1 MRGPTGKV
9 RVMSPHHAAAPPG
22 PAIPRPTARLTAP
35 FGRRRVSPAQVAAQA
50 GADACPDGTAA
61 HRWRVLH
68 DLTAARRR
76 FGLSAPALVVL
87 EALLRFLPGDV
98 LVAGSGVELM
108 VFAANR
114 RITER
119 ARGISEATL
128 RRHLAALVEG
138 GWLIRRDSP
147 NGKRY
152 PRRER
157 RGGPITHAYGFD
169 LSPLVAR
176 VGEIAA
182 AAVAARD
189 DELAFAQA
197 RETVT
202 LLRRDGTKLIAAL
215 AEAEAEAGAETPAGP
230 ETARALGE
238 GFAAVLAGLPRRPT
252 LADLTAAGVDL
263 EALVLAVSKALI
275 ARTKTQE
282 MSGSGAPNERH
293 QQSSKPDALDP
304 EGAAGDS
311 LKPAVADTPDKPSP
325 VGPRPGTQALHPL
338 SSVLDACPQIGDFA
352 PAGIRSWRDLI
363 DTAERVRPMLGISPD
378 AWRDACAA
386 MGADAAAVTLA
397 AILERHEAITSPG
410 GYLRRLTERKRAGT
424 FTLAPVLKALHRRHL
439 PAPATGGRVQ

>member
-1 MRGPTGKV
+1 MR
-9 RVMSPHHAAAPPG
+9 
-22 PAIPRPTARLTAP
+22 
-35 FGRRRVSPAQVAAQA
+35 Q
-50 GADACPDGTAA
+50 
-61 HRWRVLH
+61 
-68 DLTAARRR
+68 
-76 FGLSAPALVVL
+76 
-87 EALLRFLPGDV
+87 ALLG
-98 LVAGSGVELM
+98 
-108 VFAANR
+108 
-114 RITER
+114 
-119 ARGISEATL
+119 
-128 RRHLAALVEG
+128 
-138 GWLIRRDSP
+138 
-147 NGKRY
+147 
-152 PRRER
+152 
-157 RGGPITHAYGFD
+157 AYGFD

-182 AAVAARD
+182 AAAAARE

-202 LLRRDGTKLIAAL
+202 LLRRDGAKLIAAL
-215 AEAEAEAGAETPAGP
+215 AEAEAEAEAGAEAPAGP

-238 GFAAVLAGLPRRPT
+238 GFAAVVAGLPRRPT

-275 ARTKTQE
+275 ARTKTRE
-282 MSGSGAPNERH
+282 MSGSGSQNERH
-293 QQSSKPDALDP
+293 QQSSKPDALDS

-311 LKPAVADTPDKPSP
+311 LKPVVADTPDRPSP
-325 VGPRPGTQALHPL
+325 AGPRPGTQAVHPL
-338 SSVLDACPQIGDFA
+338 SAVLDACPQIQDFA

-424 FTLAPVLKALHRRHL
+424 FSLAPVLQALRRGRL
-439 PAPATGGRVQ
+439 APAPRALQ

>member
-1 MRGPTGKV
+1 
-9 RVMSPHHAAAPPG
+9 MSPRHATPIG
-22 PAIPRPTARLTAP
+22 SAIPRPTARLTAP

-138 GWLIRRDSP
+138 GWVIRRDSP

-182 AAVAARD
+182 AAAAARD

-202 LLRRDGTKLIAAL
+202 LLRRDGAKLIAAL
-215 AEAEAEAGAETPAGP
+215 AEAEAEAGAETDAEAEGAGAAAAGP
-230 ETARALGE
+230 ETARSLGE
-238 GFAAVLAGLPRRPT
+238 GFAAVVAGLPRRPT
-252 LADLTAAGVDL
+252 LADLTAAGADL

-282 MSGSGAPNERH
+282 MSGSGSQNERH
-293 QQSSKPDALDP
+293 QQSSKPDVLDI
-304 EGAAGDS
+304 EEAAGDS

-325 VGPRPGTQALHPL
+325 AGPRPGTQALHPL
-338 SSVLDACPQIGDFA
+338 SAVLDACPQIGDFA

-378 AWRDACAA
+378 AWRDACTA

-424 FTLAPVLKALHRRHL
+424 FSLAPVLRALHRRQL

>member
-1 MRGPTGKV
+1 MR
-9 RVMSPHHAAAPPG
+9 
-22 PAIPRPTARLTAP
+22 
-35 FGRRRVSPAQVAAQA
+35 Q
-50 GADACPDGTAA
+50 
-61 HRWRVLH
+61 
-68 DLTAARRR
+68 
-76 FGLSAPALVVL
+76 
-87 EALLRFLPGDV
+87 ALLG
-98 LVAGSGVELM
+98 
-108 VFAANR
+108 
-114 RITER
+114 
-119 ARGISEATL
+119 
-128 RRHLAALVEG
+128 
-138 GWLIRRDSP
+138 
-147 NGKRY
+147 
-152 PRRER
+152 
-157 RGGPITHAYGFD
+157 AYGFD

-182 AAVAARD
+182 AAAAARE

-202 LLRRDGTKLIAAL
+202 LLRRDGAKLIAAL
-215 AEAEAEAGAETPAGP
+215 AEAEAEAEAGAEAPAGP

-238 GFAAVLAGLPRRPT
+238 GFAAVVAGLPRRPT

-275 ARTKTQE
+275 ARTKTRE
-282 MSGSGAPNERH
+282 MSGSGSQNERH

-304 EGAAGDS
+304 EEAAGDS
-311 LKPAVADTPDKPSP
+311 LKPAVPDTPDRPSP
-325 VGPRPGTQALHPL
+325 AGPRPGTQALHPL
-338 SSVLDACPQIGDFA
+338 SAVLDACSQIADFA

-424 FTLAPVLKALHRRHL
+424 FTLAPVLRALHRRHL

>member
-1 MRGPTGKV
+1 
-9 RVMSPHHAAAPPG
+9 MSPHHAAAPPG

-76 FGLSAPALVVL
+76 FGLSAPALGVL

-98 LVAGSGVELM
+98 LMAGSGVELM

-152 PRRER
+152 PRREY
-157 RGGPITHAYGFD
+157 RGGPILGAYGFD

-182 AAVAARD
+182 AAAAARE

-202 LLRRDGTKLIAAL
+202 LLRRDGAKLIAAL
-215 AEAEAEAGAETPAGP
+215 AEAEAEAEAGAEAPAGP

-238 GFAAVLAGLPRRPT
+238 GFAAVVAGLPRRPT

-275 ARTKTQE
+275 ARTKTRE
-282 MSGSGAPNERH
+282 MSGSGSQNERH
-293 QQSSKPDALDP
+293 QQSSKPDALDS

-311 LKPAVADTPDKPSP
+311 LKPVVADTPDRPSP
-325 VGPRPGTQALHPL
+325 AGPRPGTQAVHPL
-338 SSVLDACPQIGDFA
+338 SAVLDACPQIQDFA

-424 FTLAPVLKALHRRHL
+424 FSLAPVLQALRRGRL
-439 PAPATGGRVQ
+439 APAPRALQ

>member
-1 MRGPTGKV
+1 
-9 RVMSPHHAAAPPG
+9 MSPRHAAPLG
-22 PAIPRPTARLTAP
+22 QAIPRPTARLTAP

-68 DLTAARRR
+68 DLTAARLR

-98 LVAGSGVELM
+98 LVAGSGVDLM

-157 RGGPITHAYGFD
+157 RNGPILGAYGFD

-182 AAVAARD
+182 AAAAARD

-202 LLRRDGTKLIAAL
+202 VLRRDGAKLIAAL
-215 AEAEAEAGAETPAGP
+215 AEAEAGAETAAEAGGATAGATPAGS
-230 ETARALGE
+230 ETAQALRE
-238 GFAAVLAGLPRRPT
+238 GFTAVVAGLPRRPT
-252 LADLTAAGVDL
+252 LADLTAAAVDL

-275 ARTKTQE
+275 ARTKTRK
-282 MSGSGAPNERH
+282 MSGSGAQNERH
-293 QQSSKPDALDP
+293 QQSSKPDALDS

-311 LKPAVADTPDKPSP
+311 LKPAVADTPDRPSP

-338 SSVLDACPQIGDFA
+338 SSVLDACPQIQDFA

-424 FTLAPVLKALHRRHL
+424 FTLAPVLQALRRGRL
-439 PAPATGGRVQ
+439 APAPRALQ

>member
-1 MRGPTGKV
+1 
-9 RVMSPHHAAAPPG
+9 MSPRHAAPLG
-22 PAIPRPTARLTAP
+22 QAIPRPTARLTAP

-50 GADACPDGTAA
+50 GADTCPDGTAA

-138 GWLIRRDSP
+138 GWVIRRDSP

-157 RGGPITHAYGFD
+157 RGGPILGAYGFD

-182 AAVAARD
+182 AAAARE

-202 LLRRDGTKLIAAL
+202 LLRRDGAKLIAAL

-238 GFAAVLAGLPRRPT
+238 GFAAVVAGLPRRPT

-282 MSGSGAPNERH
+282 MSGSDAQNERH
-293 QQSSKPDALDP
+293 QQSSKPDVLDP

-311 LKPAVADTPDKPSP
+311 LKPAVADTPDRPSP
-325 VGPRPGTQALHPL
+325 AGPRPGTQAVHPL
-338 SSVLDACPQIGDFA
+338 SSVLDACPQIQDFA

-378 AWRDACAA
+378 AWQDACTA

-397 AILERHEAITSPG
+397 AILERHEVITSPG

-424 FTLAPVLKALHRRHL
+424 FTLAPVLQALRRGRL
-439 PAPATGGRVQ
+439 APAPRALQ